1 MGKKI
6 KYITLSDIHLGNKLN
21 KTENIVRALR
31 EFFRSNDKEI
41 KTYDMIVLVGD
52 VFDRLLN
59 NSSTDYLLSI
69 EWLTELVMY
78 CGKNNIKLRI
88 LEGTPSHDWK
98 QCKALYTIIDKLNLN
113 IDFKYIETLHI
124 EILPESNISILYVPD
139 EWKHKASET
148 YEEILSLM
156 VENKLSQVDIAF
168 MHGQFHYQ
176 LPMIRLES
184 SFTEEDMLNIV
195 KHFISIGHIHTPSV
209 YERIL
214 AQGSFDRLA
223 HNEEEDKGGMFI
235 TVDEVNGNSYRFVKN
250 EKSMIFKTYRY
261 GAEELDE
268 IIRDLENKISKLPSG
283 SNVRIIS
290 ENEEYLT
297 KSVKALK
304 EKFLDIVIK
313 AEKPKVK
320 DTKFKILE
328 EELLL
333 ESFSIDKGNIKGLLI
348 ETMEKYNMNESDIN
362 IFNNELKLAMD
373 KMDD

>member
-6 KYITLSDIHLGNKLN
+6 KYIALSDIHLGNKLN
-21 KTENIVRALR
+21 KTEYIVRALR
-31 EFFRSNDKEI
+31 EFFRNNDKEI

-268 IIRDLENKISKLPSG
+268 IISDLENKISKLPSG

-333 ESFSIDKGNIKGLLI
+333 ESFSIDKGNIKGLLM
-348 ETMEKYNMNESDIN
+348 ESMEKYNMNESDIN
-362 IFNNELKLAMD
+362 IFNNELKIAMD

>member
-6 KYITLSDIHLGNKLN
+6 KYIALSDIHLGNKLN
-21 KTENIVRALR
+21 KTEYIVRALR
-31 EFFRSNDKEI
+31 EFFRNNDKEI

-261 GAEELDE
+261 GTEELDE
-268 IIRDLENKISKLPSG
+268 IITDLENKISKLPSG

-333 ESFSIDKGNIKGLLI
+333 ESFSIDKGNIKGLLM
-348 ETMEKYNMNESDIN
+348 ESMEKYNMNESDIN
-362 IFNNELKLAMD
+362 IFNNELKIAMD